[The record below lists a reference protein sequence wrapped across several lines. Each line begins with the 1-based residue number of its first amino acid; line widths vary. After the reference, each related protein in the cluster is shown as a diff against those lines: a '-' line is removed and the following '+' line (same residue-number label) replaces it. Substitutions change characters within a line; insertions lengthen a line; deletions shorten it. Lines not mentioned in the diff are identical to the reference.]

1 MPTWTREAI
10 FEDAQEKNVHFI
22 RLAFSYVNRILKNVE
37 IPVSQLDKA
46 LDNEMAFD
54 GSSIDG
60 FVRIEEADM
69 KLYPDLNTWTV
80 FPWGSD
86 DRKVAILI
94 CDIRSEEH
102 TSELQSRFDLV
113 CRLLLEKKNKTSVFF
128 D

>member
-10 FEDAQEKNVHFI
+10 FEDAKEKNVHFI
-22 RLAFSYVNRILKNVE
+22 RLAFSDVNGILKNVE

-69 KLYPDLNTWTV
+69 KL
-80 FPWGSD
+80 
-86 DRKVAILI
+86 
-94 CDIRSEEH
+94 
-102 TSELQSRFDLV
+102 
-113 CRLLLEKKNKTSVFF
+113 
-128 D
+128 